1 MNVKS
6 KERLA
11 ENLKETKLIMDKLDA
26 LNNEKHIQSVNLIT
40 EELI

>member
-26 LNNEKHIQSVNLIT
+26 LNMKKHIQSVNLIT